1 MSQSPFP
8 VRHHPRNP
16 HRATNLKPPRICAL
30 RSSTTFD
37 LFFFFFFFFFFLPLA
52 KNPRET
58 EGERQRQREREREAK
73 WMAGEEGH
81 GKKRPAEADPDG
93 AQPLT
98 KRFGYLRID
107 NSVPISAR
115 TKPKGHIEHIQH
127 IQHNHQHNQH
137 NQEPFP
143 PNDAMILDDTKHTT
157 YIHNLDQELMEADSP
172 GLVFSPFVQKVLS
185 VPQSVLSDS
194 KPSGKELVLYTE
206 PYSLTV
212 PKEKDN
218 VRRAI
223 LESRARARET
233 KVPEDLYDDPM
244 DIDS

>member
-1 MSQSPFP
+1 
-8 VRHHPRNP
+8 
-16 HRATNLKPPRICAL
+16 
-30 RSSTTFD
+30 
-37 LFFFFFFFFFFLPLA
+37 
-52 KNPRET
+52 
-58 EGERQRQREREREAK
+58 
-73 WMAGEEGH
+73 MAGEEGH

-115 TKPKGHIEHIQH
+115 TKPKGHIQH
-127 IQHNHQHNQH
+127 IQHNHPDHIDHHQHNQH
-137 NQEPFP
+137 NQELSP
-143 PNDAMILDDTKHTT
+143 PLDAMILDDTKHTT

-206 PYSLTV
+206 PSSLTV

-223 LESRARARET
+223 LESRARAREN

>member
-1 MSQSPFP
+1 M
-8 VRHHPRNP
+8 
-16 HRATNLKPPRICAL
+16 
-30 RSSTTFD
+30 
-37 LFFFFFFFFFFLPLA
+37 
-52 KNPRET
+52 
-58 EGERQRQREREREAK
+58 

-98 KRFGYLRID
+98 KRFGHLRID

-115 TKPKGHIEHIQH
+115 AKPKGHI
-127 IQHNHQHNQH
+127 QHNQH
-137 NQEPFP
+137 HDYIDHIDHQHNRHNHELSG

-157 YIHNLDQELMEADSP
+157 YIYNLDQELMEAESP
-172 GLVFSPFVQKVLS
+172 GLVFSPFAEKVLS

-206 PYSLTV
+206 PSSLTV
-212 PKEKDN
+212 PREKDN
-218 VRRAI
+218 VRKAI
-223 LESRARARET
+223 LESRARARENKT
-233 KVPEDLYDDPM
+233 TEDLYDDPM

>member
-1 MSQSPFP
+1 
-8 VRHHPRNP
+8 
-16 HRATNLKPPRICAL
+16 
-30 RSSTTFD
+30 
-37 LFFFFFFFFFFLPLA
+37 
-52 KNPRET
+52 
-58 EGERQRQREREREAK
+58 
-73 WMAGEEGH
+73 MAGEEGH

-98 KRFGYLRID
+98 KRFGHLRID
-107 NSVPISAR
+107 NGVPISAR
-115 TKPKGHIEHIQH
+115 TNPKGHLEHIQH
-127 IQHNHQHNQH
+127 IQHNQHDQYNQH
-137 NQEPFP
+137 NQELSSQ
-143 PNDAMILDDTKHTT
+143 NDAMILDDTKHTT

-185 VPQSVLSDS
+185 VPQSVLSDP

-206 PYSLTV
+206 PSSLTV

-223 LESRARARET
+223 LESRARAREN
-233 KVPEDLYDDPM
+233 KVSEDLYDDPM

>member
-1 MSQSPFP
+1 
-8 VRHHPRNP
+8 
-16 HRATNLKPPRICAL
+16 
-30 RSSTTFD
+30 
-37 LFFFFFFFFFFLPLA
+37 
-52 KNPRET
+52 
-58 EGERQRQREREREAK
+58 
-73 WMAGEEGH
+73 
-81 GKKRPAEADPDG
+81 
-93 AQPLT
+93 
-98 KRFGYLRID
+98 
-107 NSVPISAR
+107 
-115 TKPKGHIEHIQH
+115 
-127 IQHNHQHNQH
+127 
-137 NQEPFP
+137 
-143 PNDAMILDDTKHTT
+143 
-157 YIHNLDQELMEADSP
+157 MEADSP

-185 VPQSVLSDS
+185 VPQFVLSDS